1 MDSHDRRNIQRVIR
15 LLARDWH
22 CPTWRVNLIIQQL
35 IDKNWE
41 ISMLYPE
48 RKALWDQYFP
58 GENPQRKSIFCG
70 LAVPMKEM
78 RPCRIFLSIDS
89 VIQYILPACC
99 RRSLQSTVM
108 AKNNLPWFPMGGHLF
123 GECTEITG
131 SQPGMPAARLR
142 PSLRLRHRR

>member
-48 RKALWDQYFP
+48 RKALWNQYFP
-58 GENPQRKSIFCG
+58 GGKPTVE
-70 LAVPMKEM
+70 E
-78 RPCRIFLSIDS
+78 
-89 VIQYILPACC
+89 YILWLGRAHE
-99 RRSLQSTVM
+99 RNET
-108 AKNNLPWFPMGGHLF
+108 
-123 GECTEITG
+123 
-131 SQPGMPAARLR
+131 MPYL
-142 PSLRLRHRR
+142 LID